1 MTQLSCENVK
11 IRQMSLVFNKKAQF
25 EYTISKKFIA
35 GVVLSGAEVKS
46 LRLQQASLNGS
57 YIKEVSGEL
66 FLINSQIN
74 GYSFAKQDDY
84 DPKRSRKLLLKK
96 SEMAALVE
104 NSKQKGFAIVPIAFF
119 LSHNRIKLELALAKG
134 KKEYEKREVIK
145 KRDLKREMA
154 RDNKFS

>member
-1 MTQLSCENVK
+1 
-11 IRQMSLVFNKKAQF
+11 MSLVFNKKAQY

-66 FLINSQIN
+66 FLINAQVN
-74 GYSFAKQDDY
+74 GYSFAKQEDY

-96 SEMAALVE
+96 SEVE
-104 NSKQKGFAIVPIAFF
+104 SLIEASKQKGFAIIPLAFF
-119 LSHNRIKLELALAKG
+119 ISHNRIKLELALAKG
-134 KKEYEKREVIK
+134 KKEYEKRENIK
-145 KRDLKREMA
+145 KRDLKRELETE
-154 RDNKFS
+154 NKKSRISI

>member
-1 MTQLSCENVK
+1 
-11 IRQMSLVFNKKAQF
+11 MSLVFNQKAQY

-46 LRLQQASLNGS
+46 LRLKQASLNGS
-57 YIKEVSGEL
+57 YIKEINREL

-74 GYSFAKQDDY
+74 PYSFAKPENY

-96 SEMAALVE
+96 NELTALIE
-104 NSKQKGFAIVPIAFF
+104 ASQQKGFAIIPLAFF

-134 KKEYEKREVIK
+134 KKEYEKRESIK
-145 KRDLKREMA
+145 KRDLKRELA
-154 RDNKFS
+154 ANNKKSRISI